1 MSHLVVKSHRPWQ
14 LALAIIFLSMFFAV
28 LTWLLLDRIHWSVI
42 HDRIKSSEEYKLLWE
57 VNKNLEEENK
67 HLRERVLTLEQ
78 TTSLDKRT
86 AALLQDEMTKQQDQ
100 LHRLKGELEF
110 YQGIMESTRDAQGL
124 NIYGIH
130 VTPLT
135 ADRTYLLKVV
145 LTHVAKGDKVAE
157 GTLDVTIEG
166 RLKDGKTP
174 RKYDLKD
181 LSIDNSLNMTF
192 RFKNFKQFV
201 SNLTLPPGFDPL
213 RVMVQIHP
221 RGSNQATI
229 SKVFEWRKDTS

>member
-28 LTWLLLDRIHWSVI
+28 VTWLLLDRIHWSVI

-57 VNKNLEEENK
+57 VNKSLEEDNK
-67 HLRERVLTLEQ
+67 RLRERVLTLEQ

-86 AALLQDEMTKQQDQ
+86 AALLQDEMTSQQDQ
-100 LHRLKGELEF
+100 IHRLKGELEF
-110 YQGIMESTRDAQGL
+110 YQGIMESTRDTQGL

-157 GTLDVTIEG
+157 GTIDVTIEG
-166 RLKDGKTP
+166 RLKDGGALHKF
-174 RKYDLKD
+174 DLKD
-181 LSIDNSLNMTF
+181 LSIDDSLNMTF
-192 RFKNFKQFV
+192 KFKNFKRIE
-201 SNLTLPPGFDPL
+201 SNLILPPGFDPL
-213 RVMVQIHP
+213 RVLVQIQP
-221 RGSNQATI
+221 RGDNQAAI
-229 SKVFEWRKDTS
+229 SKVFGF

>member
-1 MSHLVVKSHRPWQ
+1 MTHLVVKSHRPWQ

-28 LTWLLLDRIHWSVI
+28 LTWLFLDRIHWSVI

-57 VNKNLEEENK
+57 TNKNLEQENK

-86 AALLQDEMTKQQDQ
+86 AALLQDEMTSQQDQ
-100 LHRLKGELEF
+100 IHQLKGDLEF
-110 YQGIMESTRDAQGL
+110 YQGIMESTRDTKGL

-130 VTPLT
+130 VTPLS

-145 LTHVAKGDKVAE
+145 LTHVAKGDIVAE
-157 GTLDVTIEG
+157 GKLDVTIEG
-166 RLKDGKTP
+166 SFKNGTT

-181 LSIDNSLNMTF
+181 LSMDDSRDMTF
-192 RFKNFKQFV
+192 KFKNFKRFE
-201 SNLTLPPGFDPL
+201 SNLILPAGFKPR
-213 RVMVQIHP
+213 RVLVQVHP
-221 RGSNQATI
+221 RGAGEAVI
-229 SKVFEWRKDTS
+229 SKVFEWPTDVS